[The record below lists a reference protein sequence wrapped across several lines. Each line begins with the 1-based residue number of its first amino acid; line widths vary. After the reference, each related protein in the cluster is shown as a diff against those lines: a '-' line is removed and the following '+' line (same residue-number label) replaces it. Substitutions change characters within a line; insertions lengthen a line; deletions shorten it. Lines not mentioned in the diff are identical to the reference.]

1 MAWIS
6 VHEQVVGGKLR
17 TLAKE
22 LNCSQN
28 EALGML
34 VTLWLWGINNA
45 DSEGRIIG
53 ANVTVTGDI
62 KVGSVSFK
70 NHTHTDSTGGET
82 QKPE

>member
-45 DSEGRIIG
+45 DSESG
-53 ANVTVTGDI
+53 
-62 KVGSVSFK
+62 
-70 NHTHTDSTGGET
+70 
-82 QKPE
+82 